1 MQKRV
6 PNTNPQ
12 GYGSQTIPATSV
24 QDIHQELDFSRNP
37 RERRKSSETIM
48 IIEKHKDYETEGIL
62 QSIDEQLQSCKSF
75 QERQQIFYQLIR
87 QSK

>member
-6 PNTNPQ
+6 PNIA
-12 GYGSQTIPATSV
+12 GHAYGSQTIPAVSV
-24 QDIHQELDFSRNP
+24 QEIHQDLDFSRNP

-62 QSIDEQLQSCKSF
+62 QSIDEQL
-75 QERQQIFYQLIR
+75 
-87 QSK
+87 